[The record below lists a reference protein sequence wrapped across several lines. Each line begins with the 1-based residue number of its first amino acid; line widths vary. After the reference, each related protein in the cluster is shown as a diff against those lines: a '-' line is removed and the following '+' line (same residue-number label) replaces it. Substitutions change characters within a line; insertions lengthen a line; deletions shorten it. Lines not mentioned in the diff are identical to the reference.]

1 VVVNNN
7 REIDRADIPINT
19 DTDPVHSLFD
29 PQTTLKQAV
38 RDFEVKFI
46 KRSIENYGDLKTA
59 AEKLGVDQSTLYRK
73 LKRP

>member
-1 VVVNNN
+1 
-7 REIDRADIPINT
+7 
-19 DTDPVHSLFD
+19 VHSLFD